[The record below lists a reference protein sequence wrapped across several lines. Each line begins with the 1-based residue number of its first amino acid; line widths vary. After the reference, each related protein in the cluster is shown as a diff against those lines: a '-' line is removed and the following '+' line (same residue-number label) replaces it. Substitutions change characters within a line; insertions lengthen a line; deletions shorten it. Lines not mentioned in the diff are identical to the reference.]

1 VYVPEHFAPASDDA
15 VTELLRRRGAGDLIT
30 PTANGLQATFLPLLH
45 EPAPDGGL
53 GVLRGHVARN
63 NPQWREPAT
72 GPALVIIRG
81 PDGYISPTWY
91 ATKAEHGRVVP
102 TWNYIT
108 AHITGEFVVHD
119 DVEWVEQMVRDLTEV
134 HEQGFD
140 PPWRVDDAPPKYI
153 AGQLR
158 AIVGI
163 EVRITAIQAKF
174 KLSQNRSA
182 ADIDGAI
189 AGLGDTELADEM
201 RAARPS

>member
-1 VYVPEHFAPASDDA
+1 VYVPDHFAPASDDA
-15 VTELLRRRGAGDLIT
+15 VAELLRRRGAGDLIT
-30 PTANGLQATFLPLLH
+30 PTAHGLQATFLPLLH
-45 EPAPDGGL
+45 EPGPDGGF

-119 DVEWVEQMVRDLTEV
+119 DVAWVEQMVRDLTEV

-158 AIVGI
+158 AIVGV
-163 EVRITAIQAKF
+163 EVHITAIEAKF
-174 KLSQNRSA
+174 KLSQNRSS

>member
-1 VYVPEHFAPASDDA
+1 
-15 VTELLRRRGAGDLIT
+15 
-30 PTANGLQATFLPLLH
+30 
-45 EPAPDGGL
+45 
-53 GVLRGHVARN
+53 
-63 NPQWREPAT
+63 
-72 GPALVIIRG
+72 
-81 PDGYISPTWY
+81 
-91 ATKAEHGRVVP
+91 VP

-108 AHITGEFVVHD
+108 AHITGEFVVRD
-119 DVEWVEQMVRDLTEV
+119 DVAWVEQMVRDLTEV

-158 AIVGI
+158 AIVGV
-163 EVRITAIQAKF
+163 EVHITAIEAKF
-174 KLSQNRSA
+174 KLSQNRSS